1 MKKLTLVAFAA
12 ASALTL
18 AACGGGTATKESTS
32 TSTSSS
38 SASSGSSSSTSGASS
53 SSTTSASSTSST
65 AASGSS
71 ILDAKVGDVVD
82 GSAFTTVVG
91 GAFDVGQS
99 GHFTMDMGGGMTA
112 EADFVVV
119 EGGRQNTH
127 MTMSLGGMDIETISI
142 GDTTYMK
149 GLAGGDKWVKSSATE
164 AAESSGI
171 PSQTAMDPEKL
182 AKAMSGIEMK
192 VVATEGDTTTFAAD
206 LDIAKIMAASDLPT
220 MPTGMSSKIP
230 VKYTLDKEGRPVK
243 ISMNLG
249 LDIAM
254 TYSDWGKKV
263 TIEAPP
269 AAEVTTL

>member
-1 MKKLTLVAFAA
+1 M
-12 ASALTL
+12 
-18 AACGGGTATKESTS
+18 
-32 TSTSSS
+32 
-38 SASSGSSSSTSGASS
+38 
-53 SSTTSASSTSST
+53 
-65 AASGSS
+65 
-71 ILDAKVGDVVD
+71 GDVVD

-206 LDIAKIMAASDLPT
+206 LDIAKIMAAHLPT
-220 MPTGMSSKIP
+220 MPTDAVES
-230 VKYTLDKEGRPVK
+230 VKYTSTRRRPVNL
-243 ISMNLG
+243 MNP

-254 TYSDWGKKV
+254 TYSLKKV
-263 TIEAPP
+263 TIRRRPP
-269 AAEVTTL
+269 PGDAAQPRRFGLSGADYPGPTTTAG